1 MIPKPQQILQI
12 VYQTDPDKYEYLNKR
27 IMEILG
33 DFEKNG
39 PSEEVLSK
47 VKEYSLKTYTENQ
60 RSNTYFA
67 GAMVSYLQDG
77 VDFVTDYRKAVEGMT
92 SADVAK
98 SVKNLLKQGNFKTVV
113 MAGYAE

>member
-1 MIPKPQQILQI
+1 
-12 VYQTDPDKYEYLNKR
+12 
-27 IMEILG
+27 
-33 DFEKNG
+33 
-39 PSEEVLSK
+39 
-47 VKEYSLKTYTENQ
+47 
-60 RSNTYFA
+60 
-67 GAMVSYLQDG
+67 MVSYLQDG